1 MTDTPTDEISK
12 DRTDTAG
19 GGTILVVE
27 DEILIRLV
35 IADYLRGCGY
45 KVYEASSGDE
55 AMILLQQGE
64 LKIDLVFTDTEMPG
78 RIDGFALARWLRANR
93 PEVEVILVGSPAKAT
108 DTASDL
114 CDDGPLP
121 KPYHPQ
127 VVIDRIRRLL
137 ASRSRR

>member
-1 MTDTPTDEISK
+1 MTDTPTDE
-12 DRTDTAG
+12 TATAADSD
-19 GGTILVVE
+19 TILVVE

-55 AMILLQQGE
+55 AMILLRQGD
-64 LKIDLVFTDTEMPG
+64 LKIDLVFTDIEMPG
-78 RIDGFALARWLRANR
+78 SIDGFALSRWLREHR
-93 PEVEVILVGSPAKAT
+93 PEIGVILVGSAAKAA

-114 CDDGPLP
+114 CEDGPLP

-127 VVIDRIRRLL
+127 MVIDRIRRLL
-137 ASRSRR
+137 ASRTRR